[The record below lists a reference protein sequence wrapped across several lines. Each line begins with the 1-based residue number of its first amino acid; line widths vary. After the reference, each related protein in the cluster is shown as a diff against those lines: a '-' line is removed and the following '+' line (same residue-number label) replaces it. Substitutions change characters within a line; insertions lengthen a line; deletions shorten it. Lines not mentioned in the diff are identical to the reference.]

1 MILCFLQTVPLVNV
15 LPVVVGVVSTGVII
29 VIAVVII
36 VCLLIV
42 AKCKHRKNS
51 LGKDYTA
58 ATASYCLWFTVV
70 VFFTAPIKHVY
81 CKQPTIESRFVLSHM
96 HVQICQLTSFH
107 FASQFFYRYVEKKD
121 LKVKLKH
128 STVYCIT

>member
-15 LPVVVGVVSTGVII
+15 LPVVVVVGVVSTGVII
-29 VIAVVII
+29 VIAVVIII

-58 ATASYCLWFTVV
+58 ATASYCLWFTGV
-70 VFFTAPIKHVY
+70 VFFFRSAH
-81 CKQPTIESRFVLSHM
+81 
-96 HVQICQLTSFH
+96 
-107 FASQFFYRYVEKKD
+107 
-121 LKVKLKH
+121 
-128 STVYCIT
+128 